1 MPREI
6 LIAIF
11 CFVYT
16 LFLGNTIAQQYSGA
30 RNQNFREGHACEVAC
45 RHIIKYN
52 LKMCVKCHY
61 SLIES
66 SKAQTVPKD
75 NTVGFEAVYDALIE
89 LRGQRFRQGML
100 KKQSE
105 LPIPNTN
112 VMGGTDYPLGQAD
125 WDPLAGQ
132 SVGGSEECNRHGQ
145 RWLSNCARR
154 KTGLVGMGSVSYN
167 ISKDFVIV

>member
-1 MPREI
+1 MPRGI

-16 LFLGNTIAQQYSGA
+16 LFFGNTIAQQYSGA
-30 RNQNFREGHACEVAC
+30 RNQNFREGHACEVAR

-105 LPIPNTN
+105 FEIINSYS
-112 VMGGTDYPLGQAD
+112 DYLFDIFP
-125 WDPLAGQ
+125 
-132 SVGGSEECNRHGQ
+132 SFKE
-145 RWLSNCARR
+145 
-154 KTGLVGMGSVSYN
+154 
-167 ISKDFVIV
+167 I